1 MFEVQVYHVDNAFFA
16 KKINFPQ
23 CIAMNLPF
31 LQKSIKNNN
40 INASIA
46 AKKKET
52 IEFRKNENYKIM
64 FLFQKDAKD
73 FGCILQNFSG
83 YFFRNIIQHSCRGTY
98 A

>member
-16 KKINFPQ
+16 KKNQLSTMYCYEP
-23 CIAMNLPF
+23 PF
-31 LQKSIKNNN
+31 SSKIHKEQISTRQLQP
-40 INASIA
+40 
-46 AKKKET
+46 KKET
-52 IEFRKNENYKIM
+52 IELRKNENYKIM